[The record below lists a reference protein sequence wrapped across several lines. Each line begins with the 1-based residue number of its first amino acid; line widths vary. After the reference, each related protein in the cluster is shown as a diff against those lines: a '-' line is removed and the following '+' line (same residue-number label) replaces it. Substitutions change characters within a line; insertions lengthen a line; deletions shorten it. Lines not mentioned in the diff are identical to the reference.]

1 MKKLLI
7 VAVSLLLAGASAFAW
22 SKKSENTGNLGRMYI
37 SISGAVDSSKADL
50 KVPTNIAPVGGDM
63 KSTPTGAYGQFM
75 VNAPIFKP
83 GINAFRNIKWAGVD
97 GQIFFNYDYSGDYK
111 ASWTSGGAKT
121 ATISRSQYGIFAG
134 LTPYLN
140 FETGLPFLKAVKPF
154 ANGYAGYL
162 WSDYDAT
169 IAGADF
175 NRTGLQAVKLG
186 IVAFII
192 PFMFVY
198 DDALLLQGAFFHTM
212 TVVVFAV
219 IGIFA
224 LAFGLEGWMMGPIS
238 PVLRLLL
245 VFAGILLIDPSWQT
259 DLIGFVTLL
268 GVFMYQKFGR
278 RMRCEKPRD

>member
-1 MKKLLI
+1 MNMKKLSI

-75 VNAPIFKP
+75 INAPIFKP

-140 FETGLPFLKAVKPF
+140 FETNLPFLKAVKPF

-175 NRTGLQAVKLG
+175 GSINNYFAYGVGAGVEFVIIDELSFTPMWQWNGNAESGIPCYQTVSAELAYWMTDQFCVSLFWIHNFGGEYGIGSSGSSSYSLDVKHG
-186 IVAFII
+186 DII
-192 PFMFVY
+192 
-198 DDALLLQGAFFHTM
+198 GAKFK
-212 TVVVFAV
+212 
-219 IGIFA
+219 
-224 LAFGLEGWMMGPIS
+224 
-238 PVLRLLL
+238 
-245 VFAGILLIDPSWQT
+245 
-259 DLIGFVTLL
+259 IGFL
-268 GVFMYQKFGR
+268 R
-278 RMRCEKPRD
+278 